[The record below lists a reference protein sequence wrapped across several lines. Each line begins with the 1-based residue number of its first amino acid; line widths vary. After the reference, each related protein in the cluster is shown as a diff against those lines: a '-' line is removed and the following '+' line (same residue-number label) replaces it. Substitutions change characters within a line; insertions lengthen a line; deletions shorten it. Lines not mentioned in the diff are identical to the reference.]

1 MVEYGGG
8 VLVII
13 SYIVGIVLSYL
24 VGGIPFGY
32 LIAITRGIDIRT
44 EGSGNI
50 GATNVSRVLGRK
62 YGLMIFFLDMFKGF
76 VAVFFVPLLSSGI
89 KFPTT
94 ADNLLVILCGF
105 SAVLGHAFP
114 VYLKFRGG
122 KAVATSFG
130 VFIWLTPIAI
140 AISFGAWMVT
150 ILVTRY
156 VSLGSMIGTLA
167 LVGVVVAVVDSPFG
181 DNIYLT
187 LLSAAVAIL
196 VIAKHTSNIQRI
208 ISGTEKKVF
217 SKKAE

>member
-1 MVEYGGG
+1 M
-8 VLVII
+8 II

-24 VGGIPFGY
+24 LGSIPFGY
-32 LIAITRGIDIRT
+32 LIAIAKGIDIRR

-62 YGLMIFFLDMFKGF
+62 YGLIIFFLDMFKAF
-76 VAVFFVPLLSSGI
+76 AAVFFVPLLFSEI

-94 ADNLLVILCGF
+94 ADNLLVVICGF
-105 SAVLGHAFP
+105 SSIIGHAFP
-114 VYLKFRGG
+114 LFLRFKGG

-130 VFIWLTPIAI
+130 VFIWLAPVAI
-140 AISFGAWMVT
+140 AISFAVWIVT
-150 ILVTRY
+150 VLVSRF
-156 VSLGSMIGTLA
+156 VSLGSMIGTLT
-167 LVGVVVAVVDSPFG
+167 LVGVIICVVDSPFG

-187 LLSAAVAIL
+187 LLSMAVTIL
-196 VIAKHTSNIQRI
+196 VIAKHTSNIKRI

>member
-1 MVEYGGG
+1 M
-8 VLVII
+8 II
-13 SYIVGIVLSYL
+13 SYIVGIILSYL
-24 VGGIPFGY
+24 LGGIPFGY
-32 LIAITRGIDIRT
+32 LIAITKGIDIRT

-62 YGLMIFFLDMFKGF
+62 YGLIIFFLDMFKGF
-76 VAVFFVPLLSSGI
+76 VAVFFVPLLFSGI

-130 VFIWLTPIAI
+130 IFVWLAPLAI
-140 AISFGAWMVT
+140 AISFGAWITTV
-150 ILVTRY
+150 LVSRY

-167 LVGVVVAVVDSPFG
+167 LVGVIIWVVDSPFG
-181 DNIYLT
+181 ENRYITYL
-187 LLSAAVAIL
+187 SVAVAIL
-196 VIAKHTSNIQRI
+196 VVIKHASNIKRI

-217 SKKAE
+217 SK